1 MNTKQNLKEKLQHLL
16 KLAKSGTKDA
26 YTSSLDIL
34 GEISYP
40 FVAGYLQSRLE
51 STIASA
57 IQKILD
63 EMEEE

>member
-1 MNTKQNLKEKLQHLL
+1 MNTKQTIRKRLQHLL

-26 YTSSLDIL
+26 YQSSLDNV

-40 FVAGYLQSRLE
+40 FVAGYLQGRLE
-51 STIASA
+51 STIASD
-57 IQKILD
+57 IQNLLD